1 MTQRLPTV
9 NSDDGTWGTLLN
21 DFIGKEH
28 DDISPGTPDADSGR
42 HKNITIRAGTDAVG
56 GAPLKFTS
64 GALTTGGNRA
74 VGAMEFSSDVLYLTI
89 TGPTRKT
96 IAFTDSNFV
105 FSTTSKTGD
114 YTITTA
120 DTVVLVDANGA
131 PIAITLPLASSASG
145 YRFFVKKIDSTANA
159 VTLTRSGSDTI
170 DGSTTAAISVQYTS
184 LTVLSNG
191 TNWFI
196 V

>member
-1 MTQRLPTV
+1 MTQRLPVV

-21 DFIGKEH
+21 DFINKEH
-28 DDISPGTPDADSGR
+28 YDVTPGTPHADSGQ
-42 HKNITIRAGTDAVG
+42 HKNITIKAGSATAGT
-56 GAPLKFTS
+56 APIKFTS
-64 GALTTGGNRA
+64 GTVLGTPEA
-74 VGAMEFSSDVLYLTI
+74 GAMEFNSDALYFTI
-89 TGPTRKT
+89 TTGPTRKT
-96 IAFTDSNFV
+96 IAFTESNIV

-120 DTVVLVDANGA
+120 DTVILADAVGA
-131 PIAITLPLASSASG
+131 PFAITLPLASSASG
-145 YRFFVKKIDSTANA
+145 YRFFVKKIDSTTNA

-184 LTVLSNG
+184 LSVLSNG